1 METRKP
7 SWWVLYLIVP
17 VMAGLLVIEHD
28 LVLSLLG
35 HELAQFGIVVIIFG
49 LMALWV
55 RANEREMVS
64 PTTRDSTAE
73 MSHLIAYEASE
84 PGGTMIP
91 EAPGY
96 AVRAARARGV
106 TWDTDIERNN

>member
-1 METRKP
+1 MVVALLERSGHGRP
-7 SWWVLYLIVP
+7 
-17 VMAGLLVIEHD
+17 LVIEHD

-35 HELAQFGIVVIIFG
+35 HELAQFGIVVVIFG

-55 RANEREMVS
+55 RANEKEMVS

-73 MSHLIAYEASE
+73 LSHLIAPETSE
-84 PGGTMIP
+84 
-91 EAPGY
+91 PGY

-106 TWDTDIERNN
+106 TWNTDIERNN